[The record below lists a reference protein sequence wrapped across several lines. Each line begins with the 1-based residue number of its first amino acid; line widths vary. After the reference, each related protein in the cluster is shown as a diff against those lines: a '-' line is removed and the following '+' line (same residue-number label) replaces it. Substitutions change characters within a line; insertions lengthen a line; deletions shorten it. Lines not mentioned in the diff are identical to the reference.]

1 MMLFGQLRGQQMLHI
16 MTTSFTTTVM
26 GTKLNLTRLFSK
38 SEITVQLLFGD
49 LLEGDVGVRHKGLM
63 LSIAKVLYPRLLVK
77 GLAKVLP
84 VGLCLMIT
92 VRK

>member
-1 MMLFGQLRGQQMLHI
+1 MLHI

-38 SEITVQLLFGD
+38 SEITVQLSFGD

>member
-1 MMLFGQLRGQQMLHI
+1 MLHI

-38 SEITVQLLFGD
+38 SEITVQLSFGD
-49 LLEGDVGVRHKGLM
+49 LLEGDVGVRHEGLM

>member
-38 SEITVQLLFGD
+38 SEITVQLSFGD